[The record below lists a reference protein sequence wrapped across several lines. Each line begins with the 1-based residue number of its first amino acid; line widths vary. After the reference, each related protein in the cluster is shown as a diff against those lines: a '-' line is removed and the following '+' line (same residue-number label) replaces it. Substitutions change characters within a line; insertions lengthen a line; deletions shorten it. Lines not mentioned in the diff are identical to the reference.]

1 MLGKSQTKQ
10 RGLIATVFLSDGR
23 QLQVDFLNHWAVFWL
38 KLSGKSSL

>member
-1 MLGKSQTKQ
+1 MVGKSQTKQ
-10 RGLIATVFLSDGR
+10 RGLIATVFSGDGR